1 MNEAVVKRLA
11 AIHAGAVQACFDS
24 QPKVMMAIKKPGRA
38 PYADTF
44 LSLLESGCVAYGM
57 FDGELVQ
64 AFTIVWPWPTMPA
77 STIVMGCNRPSGGI
91 YNPRRSGFQATF
103 DACLSEMEADHRR
116 LTYHVRSSGTAWKD
130 STMRKGVGRF
140 EQYHRTAAEYIQAG
154 CISKYNDFNRFVLGG
169 NPVNSNAVIVA
180 GSAPMEADF

>member
-1 MNEAVVKRLA
+1 MNNTEAKRLMPA
-11 AIHAGAVQACFDS
+11 HASEVQACFDS
-24 QPKVMMAIKKPGRA
+24 QPKVMMAAKQPGRA

-44 LSLLESGCVAYGM
+44 LSLLDSGCVAYGV

-64 AFTIVWPWPTMPA
+64 AFTVVWPWPNMPA

-91 YNPRRSGFQATF
+91 YNPRKSGFQATF
-103 DACLSEMEADHRR
+103 DACLLEMEAGHRR
-116 LTYHVRSSGTAWKD
+116 LTYHVRSIGTAWKD
-130 STMRKGVGRF
+130 STMKNGVGRF
-140 EQYHRTAAEYIQAG
+140 EHYHRTAAEYIQAG

-180 GSAPMEADF
+180 GSAPMDADF